1 MKPTAS
7 ERSALGASA
16 AFLVLSLA
24 CIAMFIPPL
33 VTQTVS
39 SPLRAAGVGI
49 LLAAALL
56 LHWAFL
62 GIAARRMQRSLL
74 GWLALAV
81 LLFPVGSAM
90 ALILLSWFADEQ
102 REPSAAL

>member
-16 AFLVLSLA
+16 AFLVLALA
-24 CIAMFIPPL
+24 CIAMFIPPM

-39 SPLRAAGVGI
+39 SPLRIAGTGIVLSAAM
-49 LLAAALL
+49 L

-74 GWLALAV
+74 GWLALSV

-90 ALILLSWFADEQ
+90 ALILLSWHSDDEARQ
-102 REPSAAL
+102 RQPA

>member
-1 MKPTAS
+1 MRLTAS

-16 AFLVLSLA
+16 AFLVLALA
-24 CIAMFIPPL
+24 GVAMFIPPL
-33 VTQTVS
+33 VAQTVAT
-39 SPLRAAGVGI
+39 PLRATAAGLV
-49 LLAAALL
+49 LAAAML

-74 GWLALAV
+74 GWLALSV

-90 ALILLSWFADEQ
+90 ALILLSWYGDDEARQ
-102 REPSAAL
+102 QAA

>member
-1 MKPTAS
+1 MKATAS

-16 AFLVLSLA
+16 AFLVLALA
-24 CIAMFIPPL
+24 CIAMFIPPM
-33 VTQTVS
+33 VVQTVS
-39 SPLRAAGVGI
+39 SPLRAAATGI

-90 ALILLSWFADEQ
+90 ALILLSWFDDQ
-102 REPSAAL
+102 RDGAARAT

>member
-1 MKPTAS
+1 MKATAS

-24 CIAMFIPPL
+24 CLAMFIPPM

-39 SPLRAAGVGI
+39 SPLRAAGTGI

-90 ALILLSWFADEQ
+90 ALILLSWFDDQ
-102 REPSAAL
+102 RHGAAGAT